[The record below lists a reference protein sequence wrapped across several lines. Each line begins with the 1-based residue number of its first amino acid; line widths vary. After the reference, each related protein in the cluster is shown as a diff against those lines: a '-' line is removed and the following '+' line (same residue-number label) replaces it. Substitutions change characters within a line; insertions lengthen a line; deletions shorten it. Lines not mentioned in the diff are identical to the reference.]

1 MSENKNKDN
10 EKSTA
15 IILYIG
21 LDLSFFQTV
30 QEHFRR
36 LYPSITCE
44 FESIGSED
52 EKVIQSY
59 LLKIREI
66 KPRLILMDFSQNER
80 PTLHLARLWSRQ
92 NFFNTIPVVGLC
104 DYKQG
109 KKTVVR
115 SILTKIPCTHIK
127 SLEYE
132 SLIYNMVLLGFNK
145 FAESHGFAMA
155 KLDDPIH
162 CYQACIVSLIND
174 NFIKIESDYQ
184 MKPKQVLRL
193 PNFWTRNKIVK
204 SDLVMCKD
212 QSQRN
217 NYYNFKY
224 NQVLQMA
231 HVDPIDDAEALD
243 PAELEDKQNKRLEL
257 VEESRH
263 RLRKWITDNEY
274 NSKPKFLKALIYD
287 KKGILFDLKPL
298 TDKFNFVIRSHPFSK
313 NTKKEITNVFPQ
325 LIIFNL
331 EYIDKE
337 TIEANADIAYSYND
351 SRMFQHVIKCAKAVF
366 KENPPLIVVF
376 NSGQYDSNYMQKVF
390 SYENLLAV
398 KDEMSFERVIK
409 MFQMLESKIS
419 SNLPKPNKGDNYISK
434 KSDQSYAEIE
444 MDITLAACSENDIYF
459 TCEEH
464 LETGTVLRVSLPV
477 PMYIT
482 VMPIPEYS
490 KATGYYYG
498 FIHGIGE
505 GERRLLRRFIN
516 SVFFRGIDKEKV
528 EQKEEF
534 EKKKQEYIDAQKKQE
549 EDREKLI
556 EAKKLD
562 AKLKEG

>member
-1 MSENKNKDN
+1 
-10 EKSTA
+10 
-15 IILYIG
+15 
-21 LDLSFFQTV
+21 
-30 QEHFRR
+30 
-36 LYPSITCE
+36 
-44 FESIGSED
+44 
-52 EKVIQSY
+52 
-59 LLKIREI
+59 
-66 KPRLILMDFSQNER
+66 
-80 PTLHLARLWSRQ
+80 
-92 NFFNTIPVVGLC
+92 
-104 DYKQG
+104 
-109 KKTVVR
+109 
-115 SILTKIPCTHIK
+115 
-127 SLEYE
+127 
-132 SLIYNMVLLGFNK
+132 
-145 FAESHGFAMA
+145 
-155 KLDDPIH
+155 
-162 CYQACIVSLIND
+162 
-174 NFIKIESDYQ
+174 
-184 MKPKQVLRL
+184 
-193 PNFWTRNKIVK
+193 
-204 SDLVMCKD
+204 
-212 QSQRN
+212 
-217 NYYNFKY
+217 
-224 NQVLQMA
+224 
-231 HVDPIDDAEALD
+231 
-243 PAELEDKQNKRLEL
+243 
-257 VEESRH
+257 
-263 RLRKWITDNEY
+263 
-274 NSKPKFLKALIYD
+274 
-287 KKGILFDLKPL
+287 
-298 TDKFNFVIRSHPFSK
+298 
-313 NTKKEITNVFPQ
+313 
-325 LIIFNL
+325 
-331 EYIDKE
+331 
-337 TIEANADIAYSYND
+337 
-351 SRMFQHVIKCAKAVF
+351 
-366 KENPPLIVVF
+366 
-376 NSGQYDSNYMQKVF
+376 MQKVF